1 MSLKKKIIL
10 SFLISSII
18 MAILATSAYINF
30 IEIKKEIRYLELS
43 DTIRSK
49 SLQLRRHEKNFFLYR
64 DLKEV
69 KSVYEYLRDLKAI
82 LRQSRELYNTNNLK
96 NMENKILEYEQQFN
110 RIENLVWDFQ
120 SGFDKLKPSYPR
132 YNAIFPLI
140 ETTILERPLIN
151 AELLEKIFSQK
162 DSTEI
167 IRDLKKLD
175 SEIIALRKNGE
186 EILNIS
192 KDFDRSARER
202 VEMVIRLSQIA
213 VLILF
218 PLFLFVG
225 LITLFAIVQSV
236 VKRLKI
242 LTSAVEKTG
251 KGDFSSLTIPE
262 NQDEVGFLLNT
273 FFKMKNDLMTEQDE
287 VGKLISAFIKMEDS
301 LTMRDNEIKTKN
313 EELLQSRKLASIGT
327 LASGVAHELNNP
339 LNNIYLAAQI
349 LSREIGQETCPPI
362 IRETVSDIFSQ
373 TIRVKRI
380 VGDLL
385 EFSREKPP
393 DLKKVNIKNLINEVL
408 GQMEIASEMA
418 NVQFNFRVTEDLEV
432 LADKYLLQQVFVN
445 LFNNAVDAMEGKGF
459 LDIGVT
465 AKDDS
470 VKITISDTGKGIPP
484 GDITRIFDPF
494 FTTKEKGTGLGL
506 AIVYSII
513 EKHKGK
519 IEVDS
524 KPNAGT
530 TFTVTIPKGV

>member
-1 MSLKKKIIL
+1 MVV
-10 SFLISSII
+10 
-18 MAILATSAYINF
+18 LAVSAYINF
-30 IEIKKEIRYLELS
+30 VEIRKEIRYLELS

-69 KSVYEYLRDLKAI
+69 RSVYEYLRDLKAI
-82 LRQSRELYNTNNLK
+82 LRQSREFDNTGKLK
-96 NMENKILEYEQQFN
+96 NMESEILDYEKQFN
-110 RIENLVWDFQ
+110 RIENIVWNFQ
-120 SGFDKLKPSYPR
+120 NEFERLKPFYSQHSVF
-132 YNAIFPLI
+132 FPLI

-151 AELLEKIFSQK
+151 TDLLERIFSQK
-162 DSTEI
+162 DSSGA
-167 IRDLKKLD
+167 IRNLKELD
-175 SEIIALRKNGE
+175 SEITVLRKIGE
-186 EILNIS
+186 EILITS
-192 KDFDRSARER
+192 KDLDRSAREKVDR
-202 VEMVIRLSQIA
+202 AIQLSQMA
-213 VLILF
+213 TVILF
-218 PLFLFVG
+218 PLFLIVG
-225 LITLFAIVQSV
+225 MTTLFVISHSV
-236 VKRLKI
+236 VNRLKI
-242 LTSAVEKTG
+242 LTRAIEKTG
-251 KGDFSSLTIPE
+251 KGDFSSLPIP
-262 NQDEVGFLLNT
+262 QKLDEVGVLINT
-273 FFKMKNDLMTEQDE
+273 FN
-287 VGKLISAFIKMEDS
+287 KMEEDLAARDEE
-301 LTMRDNEIKTKN
+301 LTNKN

-327 LASGVAHELNNP
+327 LASGIAHELNNP

-349 LSREIGQETCPPI
+349 LSKEIGQESCPPM

-408 GQMEIASEMA
+408 GQMEIASEIA

-459 LDIGVT
+459 LDVGVT

-470 VKITISDTGKGIPP
+470 VRITISDTGKGIPP